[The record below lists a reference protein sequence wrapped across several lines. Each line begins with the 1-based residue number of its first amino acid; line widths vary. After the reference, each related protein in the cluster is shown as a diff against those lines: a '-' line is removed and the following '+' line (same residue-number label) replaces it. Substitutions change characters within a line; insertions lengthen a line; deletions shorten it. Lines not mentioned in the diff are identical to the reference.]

1 MSRPRPPEPTLS
13 FVDEHCQAF
22 RALFDDVRGFEHFK
36 ALHLGLLSNLPRKS
50 LPAIARFLGLC
61 GAQGLHHMLTS
72 ESIATDELR
81 RLRTGL
87 VRAAIGQRPL
97 TLLVDETGDRK
108 KGQSTDYVSPQYLG
122 SLGKVDNGLVTVHVV
137 ALLAQVTFP
146 LLFEAFKPEKRLKP
160 GERHRS
166 KVKVARASLDEVASW
181 GLAVELVV
189 ADALYGEASDFIQA
203 LRQHRWG
210 YAVAV
215 RTDHAVWLPAESEV
229 YTLPWQAVE
238 RHLADGE
245 VEVRWAQEVVY
256 GQAGTEPGR
265 VHYFVLTSDA
275 ETRPAEQ
282 TSFVMTNLAEAD
294 LPAGSADA
302 YGRRTYVEGGF
313 RHMKT
318 ELGWHDWRLT
328 AWAHVEWWYE
338 LVLSTFALVSLEA
351 LRRAD
356 VLGVVAAPRPQAEVG
371 GARGAGESRPPFWR
385 GSARVKHTLEDMR
398 GFVQAV
404 GAAVGGMAAVP
415 GLFGQRRT
423 GLPGTVANRAFP
435 TMTKEG

>member
-1 MSRPRPPEPTLS
+1 MSRPRAPRPTLA
-13 FVDEHCQAF
+13 FIDEHCQAF
-22 RALFDDVRGFEHFK
+22 RPAFPDVRSFEHFK

-50 LPAIARFLGLC
+50 LPAIARFLGLAD
-61 GAQGLHHMLTS
+61 AQGLHHMLTS
-72 ESIATDELR
+72 EHLSTEAMR
-81 RLRTGL
+81 QVRLALIRK
-87 VRAAIGQRPL
+87 AISERPL

-108 KGQSTDYVSPQYLG
+108 KGQSTDYVSRQYLG

-137 ALLAQVTFP
+137 ALLGQVTFP
-146 LLFEAFKPEKRLKP
+146 LLFEVFKPEKRLKP

-166 KVKVARASLDEVASW
+166 KIKIARALLDEVASW

-189 ADALYGEASDFIQA
+189 ADALYGEASDFIRT
-203 LRQHRWG
+203 LRQHRWR

-215 RTDHAVWLPAESEV
+215 RTNHAVWLPEEAEV
-229 YTLPWQAVE
+229 HTLPWQAVE

-265 VHYFVLTSDA
+265 VGYFVLTSDA
-275 ETRPAEQ
+275 ERQPAER

-294 LPAGSADA
+294 LPAGLADA
-302 YGRRTYVEGGF
+302 YGRRTYVEEGF

-328 AWAHVEWWYE
+328 AWAHVERWYE
-338 LVLSTFALVSLEA
+338 LVLSAFALVSLEA

-356 VLGVVAAPRPQAEVG
+356 VAGAVEAPAPQPGTGNTREAAGRF
-371 GARGAGESRPPFWR
+371 PPFWR
-385 GSARVKHTLEDMR
+385 GVARVKHTLEDLR

-404 GAAVGGMAAVP
+404 GAAVLLGVWLPYLGCSASVVLGFLAQLRTVP
-415 GLFGQRRT
+415 
-423 GLPGTVANRAFP
+423 FP
-435 TMTKEG
+435 K